1 MDSPLT
7 DLSGLICAM
16 HLKDRIKEALDGAG
30 ISAADLARATKS
42 TNAAVTFWLNGATK
56 TLKGEKAAMIELATG
71 YNAQWIISGKGEK
84 KVATATVNITAPSPT
99 LVATGSASNQA
110 VSTVVPAQAAINNVS
125 PELAEQC
132 RSVMAMLATLP
143 DDPVVRFQVL
153 GQLAEIIAKARGSPP
168 SHQESPAYSHAA
180 IRAA

>member
-1 MDSPLT
+1 MTYGKRLDQ
-7 DLSGLICAM
+7 
-16 HLKDRIKEALDGAG
+16 ALDYAKKSRKELAHHLGCAPQTIGIVITGAG
-30 ISAADLARATKS
+30 KAERKLS
-42 TNAAVTFWLNGATK
+42 TDNHSKAVEFLRINGEWLLTGA
-56 TLKGEKAAMIELATG
+56 GEMLP
-71 YNAQWIISGKGEK
+71 
-84 KVATATVNITAPSPT
+84 ATATFALTAPSPT

-110 VSTVVPAQAAINNVS
+110 VATVVPAQAAINNVS

-180 IRAA
+180 TRAA